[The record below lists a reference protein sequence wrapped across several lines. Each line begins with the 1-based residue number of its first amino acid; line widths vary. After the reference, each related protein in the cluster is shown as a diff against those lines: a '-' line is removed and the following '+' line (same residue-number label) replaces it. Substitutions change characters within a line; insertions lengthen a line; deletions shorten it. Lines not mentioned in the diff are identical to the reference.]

1 MFQRGRKIL
10 IGWRELVDIPAWGI
24 RGLKAKID
32 TGARTSALH
41 VDNIVELDENHI
53 EFVVILSRRNSK
65 RRIKVRARA
74 IKRGWVRASHGR
86 TTRWYVEARVKIGPV
101 ERVIPLNLVD
111 RSAMIYRM
119 LLGRN
124 AIEDSFIVDVT
135 KSYNLERPK

>member
-1 MFQRGRKIL
+1 MLQRSRKQL

-24 RGLKAKID
+24 HGLKAKID

-53 EFVVILSRRNSK
+53 EFVVILSRKNTK
-65 RRIKVRARA
+65 KRIKVRARA
-74 IKRGWVRASHGR
+74 VKRGWVRASHGR
-86 TTRWYVEARVKIGPV
+86 TTRWYIETRIKIGPL
-101 ERVIPLNLVD
+101 ECVIPLNLVD

-124 AIEDSFIVDVT
+124 AIEGSFIVDVS
-135 KSYNLERPK
+135 KSYTLERSS